1 MYILPDSTLL
11 IHFSINISL
20 GAALHSLVSES
31 FFLVEIMLHDI
42 HGNAKPC
49 ENVVTYGY
57 SFKGIILANI
67 IGVLL
72 VTAAIV
78 CCFWS
83 APLQVSHAL
92 GTSLQCCH
100 QRCV

>member
-1 MYILPDSTLL
+1 
-11 IHFSINISL
+11 
-20 GAALHSLVSES
+20 
-31 FFLVEIMLHDI
+31 MLHDI

-78 CCFWS
+78 YCFWS
-83 APLQVSHAL
+83 APLQVPHAL
-92 GTSLQCCH
+92 KPVRWDEIVFDPSHPNQES
-100 QRCV
+100 